1 MTLPS
6 RRFMLLG
13 AATLALTGCASSPP
27 AQYYQLAAL
36 PGPIRPGITMRIGV
50 RSIEIPGYLDQ
61 TNIAQPAGSYQFS
74 SAANALWAQPLA
86 SMLQSVMVQNL
97 AQRLPDATVIAS
109 GGAIGAPADLLLE
122 INLLRFDPDPSG
134 NIQLTAQFAIRTAAG
149 QPDWQI
155 QTFSA
160 NATQTGSTT
169 ADAVAA
175 MSKLWAEAADQLAGR
190 IP

>member
-13 AATLALTGCASSPP
+13 AATLALAGCASSPP
-27 AQYYQLAAL
+27 TQYYKLAAL
-36 PGPIRPGITMRIGV
+36 PGPARNGITPRISV

-61 TNIAQPAGSYQFS
+61 TGIARPTGNYQFS
-74 SAANALWAQPLA
+74 SSANALWAQPLA
-86 SMLQSVMVQNL
+86 TMLQTVMVQNL
-97 AQRLPDATVIAS
+97 AQRLPDATIIAS
-109 GGAIGAPADLLLE
+109 GGAIGAPTDILVE

-134 NIQLTAQFAIRTAAG
+134 DIQLTAQFAIRAATG
-149 QPDWQI
+149 QPNWQI

-160 NATQTGSTT
+160 NAAPSGPNT
-169 ADAVAA
+169 ADTVAA
-175 MSKLWAEAADQLAGR
+175 MSKLWAAAADQLASR

>member
-13 AATLALTGCASSPP
+13 AATLALAGCASSPP
-27 AQYYQLAAL
+27 ARYYRLAAL
-36 PGPIRPGITMRIGV
+36 PGPAHDGITPRIAV

-61 TNIAQPAGSYQFS
+61 TNIAQPAGTYQFS
-74 SAANALWAQPLA
+74 SSANALWAQPLA
-86 SMLQSVMVQNL
+86 TMLQSVMVQNL
-97 AQRLPDATVIAS
+97 AQRLPDATIIAS
-109 GGAIGAPADLLLE
+109 GGAIGAPTDILVE

-134 NIQLTAQFAIRTAAG
+134 NIQLTAQFAIRAASG
-149 QPDWQI
+149 QPNWQI

-160 NATQTGSTT
+160 NATPTGPTT
-169 ADAVAA
+169 AEAVAA
-175 MSKLWAEAADQLAGR
+175 MSKLWADAADQLAGR